1 MMVNRKALKRKSK
14 EQLRGQ
20 WKIPVL
26 VTLVI
31 SIIEII
37 SSYVM
42 RIFVDNIPVYIL
54 LSILNL
60 FIIFSI
66 GIMINS
72 FYLKISRGKHV
83 KFSDMLIPW
92 KTYGNGLV
100 IQFIVILMCI
110 PVIFIICIIMGV
122 MLFYANYITMSS
134 LAGNLTPYS
143 GYMIVFMTLLILI
156 LCIPIIILEL
166 YLFPAV
172 ILVCEDNNRGIIQC
186 IKESFKLMKGNLWSL
201 FVLHLSF
208 IGWAILCI
216 IPAIFVAI
224 MAMFSFNNFVIAIL
238 PTIAAGGFLWL
249 APYINTTLL
258 NFFNEISEDT
268 NNPSYNEIHLLY

>member
-110 PVIFIICIIMGV
+110 PIIFIICIVMGV
-122 MLFYANYITMSS
+122 MLFY
-134 LAGNLTPYS
+134 
-143 GYMIVFMTLLILI
+143 
-156 LCIPIIILEL
+156 
-166 YLFPAV
+166 
-172 ILVCEDNNRGIIQC
+172 Q
-186 IKESFKLMKGNLWSL
+186 
-201 FVLHLSF
+201 
-208 IGWAILCI
+208 
-216 IPAIFVAI
+216 
-224 MAMFSFNNFVIAIL
+224 
-238 PTIAAGGFLWL
+238 
-249 APYINTTLL
+249 
-258 NFFNEISEDT
+258 
-268 NNPSYNEIHLLY
+268 